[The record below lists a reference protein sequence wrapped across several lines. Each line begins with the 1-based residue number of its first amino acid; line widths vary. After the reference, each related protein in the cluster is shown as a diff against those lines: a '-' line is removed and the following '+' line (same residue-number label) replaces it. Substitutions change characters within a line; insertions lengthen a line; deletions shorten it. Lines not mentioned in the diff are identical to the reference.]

1 MSNKRTDCSNLTVA
15 MQKKKKR
22 GKNIASVTDYD
33 IPYME
38 RPTKKGNIN
47 RKSSC
52 QSLFCTR
59 VDTDMT

>member
-15 MQKKKKR
+15 MQKKKSG

-38 RPTKKGNIN
+38 IPAIK
-47 RKSSC
+47 
-52 QSLFCTR
+52 
-59 VDTDMT
+59 